1 MFSLKVSVLLLS
13 AIPQIL
19 TQTVWLAGDSTM
31 AEGGD
36 GAGTNTDGWGQYLGQ
51 YLTLPVTNKAVAGTS
66 ARSFTA
72 LGLFADL
79 IDEVES
85 GDYVVIE
92 FGHNDGSAGA
102 IDNGDEDA
110 VGDAYNLTA
119 TVTEADG
126 STEIIHT
133 FNFYIT
139 NAALSLTA
147 KGAIPII
154 SSQTP
159 DNIWD
164 GSVLA
169 APSRFVPYAQEVAGN
184 NSLVYIDHYDYVAQ
198 AYEALGETTVDTFY
212 PVDHL
217 HTSPAGANVVAEA
230 FVRGLLCSESPL
242 RNFVNGAGEAVP
254 SKCYFY

>member
-1 MFSLKVSVLLLS
+1 MQLL
-13 AIPQIL
+13 
-19 TQTVWLAGDSTM
+19 T
-31 AEGGD
+31 
-36 GAGTNTDGWGQYLGQ
+36 GWGQYLGQ

-79 IDEVES
+79 IDQVES
-85 GDYVVIE
+85 GDYVGEFNIPNPVLVHSIHLIIIVTVAIVIE

-102 IDNGDEDA
+102 VDNGNEDA

-126 STEIIHT
+126 STEVIHT

-254 SKCYFY
+254 NGCL

>member
-1 MFSLKVSVLLLS
+1 MFSLTTAAVLSL
-13 AIPQIL
+13 IPSIL
-19 TQTVWLAGDSTM
+19 GQTVWLAGDSTM
-31 AEGGD
+31 AAGGD
-36 GAGTNTDGWGQYLGQ
+36 GAGWGQYLSQ

-72 LGLFADL
+72 LGLFASL
-79 IDEVES
+79 IDEVGS
-85 GDYVVIE
+85 GDYV
-92 FGHNDGSAGA
+92 GG
-102 IDNGDEDA
+102 
-110 VGDAYNLTA
+110 
-119 TVTEADG
+119 G
-126 STEIIHT
+126 STEVIHT
-133 FNFYIT
+133 FNYYIT

-164 GSVLA
+164 GDVLA

-198 AYEALGETTVDTFY
+198 AYEAIGETTVDTFY

-217 HTSPAGANVVAEA
+217 HTSPTGANVVAEA
-230 FVRGLLCSESPL
+230 FVRGLLCSESTL
-242 RNFVNGAGEAVP
+242 KNFVNSAGEAVP
-254 SKCYFY
+254 SEYSSKYIE